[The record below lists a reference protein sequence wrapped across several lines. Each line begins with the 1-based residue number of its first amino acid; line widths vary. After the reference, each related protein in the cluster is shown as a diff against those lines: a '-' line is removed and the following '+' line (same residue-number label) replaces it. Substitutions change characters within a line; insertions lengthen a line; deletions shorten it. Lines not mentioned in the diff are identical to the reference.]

1 MTEPIVFQVSEW
13 REFNELNDCDNDIE
27 SSEVNL
33 EDFKIDN
40 KDKFGGNKLKT
51 LLNPKYYAG
60 YKENNQNRN
69 YVIRVFGRTLDEK
82 SVHVKVTGY
91 IPHFYVELPDKWT
104 EANTE
109 KLIVV
114 LNEHSDLKH
123 VKHNLVTYDT
133 VIKHKFRGFT
143 NNQEFKFLRLVFN
156 NSNAMKAYSSVL
168 FKDRL
173 FLPGMARPIKFT
185 VYESVLDSML
195 RCMHIRDVLACGWME
210 IKKYKRCI
218 EKTTCDINIEC
229 DWQALKQHANQKM
242 TAKYKIAVFDIE
254 CTSGDGSFPQP
265 QRIEDKIIQIGT
277 VFAKH
282 NHGIYR
288 RHIITLGT
296 CDPIED
302 AEVVSVNTEKELLLE
317 WTKLMKE
324 ESPDFIS
331 GYNTWQFDENYMYR
345 RSLHP
350 NINCQKLFSKLSK
363 LSDYNSILDRTE
375 LSSSA
380 LGDNIMRHFD
390 SIGITQID
398 LLKIIQAEHKLDKY
412 TLDFVSEHFVQEN
425 ILKYTI
431 LNDHQLEI
439 ESKNLHI
446 VKPGNF
452 VKIINQAELEYG
464 IKDETDKT
472 DNEIDDDESYC
483 DAKYKIISI
492 NSNKMIIES
501 TDNVFTENGLK
512 ELGKGLKWG
521 LVKDDIK
528 ANDIFRLQKGTSTD
542 RKIIA
547 EYCIQDCVL
556 VYKIMERLSILTSKI
571 NMANVCHVPFYYLL
585 FRGQGIKGLSLVS
598 KRCRQKGFLIP
609 VLQRLEDDISYEGA
623 IVFDPVLGFYQ
634 TYIPVLDYNS
644 LYPSSMIDGNIS
656 HEMIVLDS
664 KFDNLPDYNYR
675 DVPFTNADGSSTI
688 CRFAKRKD
696 GKPGIIPEILIEL
709 LAERKK
715 AKKEM
720 ETEEDPAQKAN
731 LNGKQNALKI
741 TANSVY
747 GILGAGTSPLCMKE
761 LAASTT
767 AIGRQMLETARTF
780 VENDFVPILK
790 KYYQAMQLNDDER
803 IKELN
808 ELYLDVSK
816 QSAENIEFIRCA
828 LGEILNSF
836 DINPHVIYGDSC
848 TGDTPIILNVDGNI
862 KLQTFNDFNESQ
874 WTDYRSFKNPKI
886 YEQLKRVNLMDN
898 NFKHPGY
905 NELYEKQQI
914 ETFNQNIKIWTH
926 KGWAYV
932 NRIIRHKTDKKIYR
946 VTTDSG
952 CVDVTEDHSL
962 LDINE
967 NQIKPKDCKIGQELL
982 HSKPI
987 INFNY
992 INHKTNNNNY
1002 ITTDKK
1008 DAQLC
1013 YMTMAN
1019 TGYQV
1024 IINQEDDKFKISWL
1038 KVSDEDNISSNNAIK
1053 NIKLLYEKYNDY
1065 VYDIETEYGVFH
1077 AGIGSLII
1085 KNTDSIFTN
1094 MNIKSKETGLL
1105 LTTKQGLVH
1114 GIRLGQLASIFIKK
1128 RLPYPHN
1135 LEYEKTFYPFWIGR
1149 KKGYVGNK
1157 YGESVEKFEQSSMG
1171 IVLKRRD
1178 NAHIVK
1184 KVIGGLVNIMMNEN
1198 DIDKAIAYIRYSIEK
1213 LLAGQYPITE
1223 FITTKSLKS
1232 RYKGIKLTNTAEGKV
1247 GEEGRWLWDDV
1258 ECSQAHVKLSQR
1270 MKKRDPGT
1278 APAVNDRIPSVAI
1291 IVKKKRGEKIL
1302 QGDMIEHPDYIK
1314 ENNIK
1319 IDYLFYLTNQIMN
1332 PAVQFLVHMTPKP
1345 ENIFNE
1351 YISKEELIRSGNIP
1365 LDNFIVKSTNISKNE
1380 INDDSNQIF
1389 KTMVDPFELYDKTIN
1404 KKIIVNNITGE
1415 KKKRTI
1421 NKKAKPSTNTNLSL
1435 TKKLFF
1441 EGL

>member
-1 MTEPIVFQVSEW
+1 MTEPLIFQVSEW

-27 SSEVNL
+27 SSNVNL

-40 KDKFGGNKLKT
+40 KDKFGSNKLKT

-60 YKENNQNRN
+60 YKENNENRN
-69 YVIRVFGRTLDEK
+69 YVIRIFGRTFDEQ

-91 IPHFYVELPDKWT
+91 IPHFYIELPEKWT
-104 EANTE
+104 ESNTE
-109 KLIVV
+109 KLIIV
-114 LNEHSDLKH
+114 LNEHSNLKH
-123 VKHNLVTYDT
+123 VKQNLVTYDYVT
-133 VIKHKFRGFT
+133 KHKFRGFT
-143 NNQEFKFLRLVFN
+143 NNQELKFLRLVFN
-156 NSNAMKAYSSVL
+156 NSNAMKAYSSLL
-168 FKDRL
+168 FKDRM
-173 FLPGMARPIKFT
+173 FIPGMTRPVKFT

-195 RCMHIRDVLACGWME
+195 RCIHIRDVMACGWIE
-210 IKKYKRCI
+210 IKKYNKCQ
-218 EKTTCDINIEC
+218 ESTTCDINIVC
-229 DWQALKQHANQKM
+229 DWQMIKSHANQKM
-242 TAKYKIAVFDIE
+242 TAKFKIAIFDIE

-282 NHGIYR
+282 NQGIYR
-288 RHIITLGT
+288 KHIITLGS

-302 AEVVSVNTEKELLLE
+302 AEVVAVNTEKELLLA
-317 WTKLMKE
+317 WVKLMKQ
-324 ESPDFIS
+324 ESPDFMS
-331 GYNTWQFDENYMYR
+331 GYNIWQFDENYMYKR
-345 RSLHP
+345 ALHP

-380 LGDNIMRHFD
+380 LGDNVMKHFD
-390 SIGITQID
+390 CIGITQID
-398 LLKIIQAEHKLDKY
+398 LMKIIQADHKLDKY
-412 TLDFVSEHFVQEN
+412 SLDFVSEYFVQEKIIKYK
-425 ILKYTI
+425 ILS
-431 LNDHQLEI
+431 NHQLEI

-446 VKPGNF
+446 VKSGNY

-464 IKDETDKT
+464 IKDETNNNNNNDND
-472 DNEIDDDESYC
+472 DNETYC
-483 DAKYKIISI
+483 DIKYKIISI
-492 NSNKMIIES
+492 NGNKMIIES
-501 TDNVFTENGLK
+501 LDTTFTNNGLK
-512 ELGKGLKWG
+512 ELGKVLKWG

-528 ANDIFRLQKGTSTD
+528 ANDIFRLQEGNSGD

-556 VYKIMERLSILTSKI
+556 VYKIIERLSVLTSKI

-585 FRGQGIKGLSLVS
+585 YRGQGIKSLSLIS

-609 VLQRLEDDISYEGA
+609 VLQKLENDISYEGA

-656 HEMIVLDS
+656 HEMIVFDS
-664 KFDNLPDYNYR
+664 NFDNLPDYTYR

-688 CRFAKRKD
+688 CRFAKKKD
-696 GKPGIIPEILIEL
+696 GTPGIIPEILIDL

-741 TANSVY
+741 TANSIY

-780 VENDFVPILK
+780 VENDFVTIIK
-790 KYYQAMQLNDDER
+790 EYYQAIQNNDDNK

-808 ELYLDVSK
+808 DMYLEK
-816 QSAENIEFIRCA
+816 QTSENIEFIRCA
-828 LGEILNSF
+828 LGELLNKF
-836 DINPHVIYGDSC
+836 EINPHVIYGDSC
-848 TGDTPIILNVDGNI
+848 TGDTPIILNIDGNI
-862 KLQTFNDFNESQ
+862 KIQTFNDFNKNKWSE
-874 WTDYRSFKNPKI
+874 YRSFKDPKI
-886 YEQLKRVNLMDN
+886 YELLKENNLINN
-898 NFKHPGY
+898 NFKHPEY
-905 NELYEKQQI
+905 NKLSNKQQI
-914 ETFNQNIKIWTH
+914 DTLKQDIKIWTD
-926 KGWAYV
+926 KGWSNI

-946 VTTDSG
+946 IVTDSG

-962 LDINE
+962 LDIDGE
-967 NQIKPKDCKIGQELL
+967 QIKPKDCKIGQKLL
-982 HSKPI
+982 HNFPIHQDLINISKN
-987 INFNY
+987 IN
-992 INHKTNNNNY
+992 TNNQFI
-1002 ITTDKK
+1002 ITDNKK
-1008 DAQLC
+1008 DAQL
-1013 YMTMAN
+1013 YYIMMISK
-1019 TGYQV
+1019 GYQV
-1024 IINQEDDKFKISWL
+1024 IIDELDNQFKISW
-1038 KVSDEDNISSNNAIK
+1038 SNNILSNHTIK
-1053 NIKLLYEKYNDY
+1053 SIKLIHEIYNDF

-1094 MNIKSKETGLL
+1094 MNIKSKDTGLL
-1105 LTTKQGLVH
+1105 LTNKEGLVH

-1157 YGESVEKFEQSSMG
+1157 YGENVDKFEQSSMG
-1171 IVLKRRD
+1171 IALKRRD

-1198 DIDKAIAYIRYSIEK
+1198 DIDKAIAYIKSSIEK
-1213 LLAGQYPITE
+1213 LLTGQYPITE

-1232 RYKGIKLTNTAEGKV
+1232 RYKGIKLTNTSEGKA

-1258 ECSQAHVKLSQR
+1258 ECSQSHVKLSQR

-1278 APAVNDRIPSVAI
+1278 APSVNDRIPSVAI
-1291 IVKKKRGEKIL
+1291 IVKKKRGEKML

-1314 ENNIK
+1314 ENKNIK
-1319 IDYLFYLTNQIMN
+1319 TDYLFYLTNQIMN
-1332 PAVQFLVHMTPKP
+1332 PAVQFLVHMTSKP

-1351 YISKEELIRSGNIP
+1351 YITKEELKRNGNVP
-1365 LDNFIVKSTNISKNE
+1365 LDNFVIKTKSNTNDIVNIENESAFKS
-1380 INDDSNQIF
+1380 
-1389 KTMVDPFELYDKTIN
+1389 MVDPFELYDQIIQRKSIIN
-1404 KKIIVNNITGE
+1404 NTNIE
-1415 KKKRTI
+1415 KKKRI
-1421 NKKAKPSTNTNLSL
+1421 VKKPKSSESANLSL
-1435 TKKLFF
+1435 AKKLFL
-1441 EGL
+1441 EGF

>member
-1 MTEPIVFQVSEW
+1 MTEQVVFQVSEW

-27 SSEVNL
+27 SANTNL
-33 EDFKIDN
+33 QDFKIDD
-40 KDKFGGNKLKT
+40 KDKFGSNKLKT

-60 YKENNQNRN
+60 YKENNENRQ
-69 YVIRVFGRTLDEK
+69 YIIRIFGRTLDDK

-91 IPHFYVELPDKWT
+91 IPHFYIELPDKWT
-104 EANTE
+104 DANTE
-109 KLIVV
+109 KLIIV
-114 LNEHSDLKH
+114 LNEHSDLRH
-123 VKHNLVTYDT
+123 VKNNLVTYDT
-133 VIKHKFRGFT
+133 IVKHKFRGFT
-143 NNQEFKFLRLVFN
+143 NNQEFRFLRLVFN
-156 NSNAMKAYSSVL
+156 NSNAMKAYSNLL
-168 FKDRL
+168 FKNRM
-173 FLPGMARPIKFT
+173 FIPGMTRPVKFT

-195 RCMHIRDVLACGWME
+195 RCMHIRDVLACGWIE
-210 IKKYKRCI
+210 IKKYKQCL
-218 EKTTCDINIEC
+218 ENTTCDINIEC
-229 DWQALKQHANQKM
+229 DWQSVKQHANQKM
-242 TAKYKIAVFDIE
+242 TAKFKVAVFDIE
-254 CTSGDGSFPQP
+254 CESGDGSFPQP
-265 QRIEDKIIQIGT
+265 ERIEDKIIQIGT

-282 NHGIYR
+282 NQGIYR
-288 RHIITLGT
+288 KHIITLKS

-302 AEVVSVNTEKELLLE
+302 VEVISVNTEKELLLE
-317 WTKLMKE
+317 WTKLMKQ
-324 ESPDFIS
+324 ESPDFMT
-331 GYNTWQFDENYMYR
+331 GYNTWQFDEIYMYK

-350 NINCQKLFSKLSK
+350 SINCQKLFCKLSK

-380 LGDNIMRHFD
+380 LGDNIMKHFD

-398 LLKIIQAEHKLDKY
+398 LMKIIQAEHKLDKWS
-412 TLDFVSEHFVQEN
+412 LDFVSEHFVQEK
-425 ILKYTI
+425 IIKYTI

-446 VKPGNF
+446 VKVGNY

-464 IKDETDKT
+464 LKDEVNKT
-472 DNEIDDDESYC
+472 DDENDDDETYC
-483 DAKYKIISI
+483 DTKYKITSI
-492 NSNKMIIES
+492 NGNKMVIES
-501 TDNVFTENGLK
+501 SDNVFTENGLK

-528 ANDIFRLQKGTSTD
+528 ANDIFRLQKGTSAD

-556 VYKIMERLSILTSKI
+556 VYKIMERLAILTSKI

-585 FRGQGIKGLSLVS
+585 FRGQGIKGLSLIS

-609 VLQRLEDDISYEGA
+609 VLIKMEDDISYEGA

-634 TYIPVLDYNS
+634 TYILVLDYNS

-656 HEMIVLDS
+656 HEMILLDS
-664 KFDNLPDYNYR
+664 KFDNLPDYTYR
-675 DVPFTNADGSSTI
+675 DVPFTNDDGSSTI
-688 CRFAKRKD
+688 CRFAKKRD
-696 GKPGIIPEILIEL
+696 GTPGIIPGILIEL
-709 LAERKK
+709 LSERKK

-741 TANSVY
+741 TANSIY

-767 AIGRQMLETARTF
+767 AIGRHMLETARTF

-790 KYYQAMQLNDDER
+790 KYYEALQLEDDDK

-808 ELYLDVSK
+808 NLYLDVSK
-816 QSAENIEFIRCA
+816 QSSENIEFIRCA
-828 LGEILNSF
+828 LGELLNNF

-848 TGDTPIILNVDGNI
+848 TGDTPIILNINGKI
-862 KLQTFNDFNESQ
+862 KIQTFNEFNENQ
-874 WTDYRSFKNPKI
+874 WSEYRSFKNPKI
-886 YEQLKRVNLMDN
+886 YEQLKQDNLIDD
-898 NFKHPGY
+898 NFKHPGC

-914 ETFNQNIKIWTH
+914 ETLNQDIKIWTH
-926 KGWAYV
+926 KGWTYV

-946 VTTDSG
+946 ITTDSG

-962 LDINE
+962 LDISG
-967 NQIKPKDCKIGQELL
+967 NQIKPKDCKIGQALL
-982 HSKPI
+982 HSIPLIGHCNK
-987 INFNY
+987 INNDD
-992 INHKTNNNNY
+992 IKNNDY
-1002 ITTDKK
+1002 ITHDKK
-1008 DAQLC
+1008 DAQIC
-1013 YMTMAN
+1013 YMEMSLS
-1019 TGYQV
+1019 GYSV
-1024 IINQEDDKFKISWL
+1024 IIDENNGKFKISW
-1038 KVSDEDNISSNNAIK
+1038 SSQISYWETNNTIK
-1053 NIKLLYEKYNDY
+1053 KICLLHEKYNDF

-1077 AGIGSLII
+1077 AGIGSMII

-1105 LTTKQGLVH
+1105 LTNKEGLVH
-1114 GIRLGQLASIFIKK
+1114 GIRLGQLASMFIKK

-1135 LEYEKTFYPFWIGR
+1135 LEYEKTYYPFWIGR

-1157 YGESVEKFEQSSMG
+1157 YGDNPDKFEQNSMG
-1171 IVLKRRD
+1171 IALKRRD
-1178 NAHIVK
+1178 YAHVVK
-1184 KVIGGLVNIMMNEN
+1184 KLIGGLVNIMMNEN
-1198 DIDKAIAYIRYSIEK
+1198 DIDRAIAYIRYSIEK

-1223 FITTKSLKS
+1223 FITTKSLKL
-1232 RYKGIKLTNTAEGKV
+1232 RYKGIKLTNTSEGKA
-1247 GEEGRWLWDDV
+1247 GESGRWLWYDV
-1258 ECSQAHVKLSQR
+1258 DCSQAHVKLCQR
-1270 MKKRDPGT
+1270 MRNRDMGT
-1278 APAVNDRIPSVAI
+1278 APAVNDRVPSVAI
-1291 IVKKKRGEKIL
+1291 IVKKKRGEKML

-1351 YISKEELIRSGNIP
+1351 YIKKEELLRNGNVP
-1365 LDNFIVKSTNISKNE
+1365 LDKFIVKTNN
-1380 INDDSNQIF
+1380 NDDDESF
-1389 KTMVDPFELYDKTIN
+1389 KIIVDPFELYDKTIN
-1404 KKIIVNNITGE
+1404 RKIINVETTE
-1415 KKKRTI
+1415 KKKKVVR
-1421 NKKAKPSTNTNLSL
+1421 KPKSKDSANLSFA
-1435 TKKLFF
+1435 KKLFL